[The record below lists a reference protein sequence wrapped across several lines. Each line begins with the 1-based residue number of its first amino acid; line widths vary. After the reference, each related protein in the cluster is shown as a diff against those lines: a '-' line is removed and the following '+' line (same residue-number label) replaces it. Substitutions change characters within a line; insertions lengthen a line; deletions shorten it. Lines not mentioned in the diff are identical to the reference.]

1 MPLPRRFHTRLASE
15 IFLSSLQEGFRRH
28 AGHNS
33 LQFGARVKLTIA
45 FFFGMLWISAPAVY
59 AQDKRPD
66 PLIVSY
72 ASVSGSRAPLW
83 IAKEAG
89 IFEKHGLDGRPIFVP
104 AGYPS
109 VSALISG
116 DVHLIATGGSVVAA
130 AAARGAPVVMV
141 ATFGSIAYKLM
152 AHPSI
157 SSIEGLRGK
166 VIGGLRPGTT
176 TDFVLQRILQK
187 VGLVPGKDVTVLP
200 TGLSR
205 SDERLLLMF
214 QGKIHAT
221 LGTVDNVSQL
231 KLRGFKV
238 NILAD
243 ARDLGVPTPASDIS
257 ATRQFLANHRSRAKA
272 FLRAFCEA
280 TWLGRN
286 DKEIAFRAY
295 RKYMRIEEPKLLESM
310 HRNYLLTAIPLKPFP
325 IEDAIQADIEDLSSS
340 IAELKGKKASDFMDR
355 SLLNE
360 LESEGFFARL
370 HAQKAK

>member
-1 MPLPRRFHTRLASE
+1 
-15 IFLSSLQEGFRRH
+15 
-28 AGHNS
+28 
-33 LQFGARVKLTIA
+33 VKLMRASCLIVI
-45 FFFGMLWISAPAVY
+45 FFLISVPAVY
-59 AQDKRPD
+59 AQDKRLEPVV
-66 PLIVSY
+66 ISY

-83 IAKEAG
+83 IAKEMG
-89 IFEKHGLDGRPIFVP
+89 IFEKYGLDGRPIFVP

-116 DVHLIATGGSVVAA
+116 DVHFIATGGSVVAA
-130 AAARGAPVVMV
+130 ASAQGAPIVMV
-141 ATFGSIAYKLM
+141 ATLGSIAYKLM

-157 SSIEGLRGK
+157 SSVKELKGK

-176 TDFVLQRILQK
+176 TDFVLLRILQK
-187 VGLVPGKDVTVLP
+187 VGLVPGKDVTILP

-221 LGTVDNVSQL
+221 IGTVDNISQL
-231 KLRGFKV
+231 ELRGLKV
-238 NILAD
+238 NVLAD
-243 ARDLGVPTPASDIS
+243 PRDLGIPTPASDIS
-257 ATRQFLANHRSRAKA
+257 TTRQFLVSHRNRAKA

-280 TWLGRN
+280 IWVGRN
-286 DKEIAFRAY
+286 DKEVAFRAY
-295 RKYMRIEEPKLLESM
+295 RKYMRLNEPKLLESM
-310 HRNYLLTAIPLKPFP
+310 HRNYLLTSIPPKPYP

-340 IAELKGKKASDFMDR
+340 ITELKGKKAAEFMDR

-370 HAQKAK
+370 HAQKTR